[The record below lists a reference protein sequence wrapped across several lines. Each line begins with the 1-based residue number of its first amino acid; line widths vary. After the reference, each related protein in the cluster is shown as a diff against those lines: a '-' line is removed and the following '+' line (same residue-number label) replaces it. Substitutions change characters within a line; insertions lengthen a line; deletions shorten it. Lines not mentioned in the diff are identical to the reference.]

1 MPSPLGAV
9 ALDPEGA
16 PVGGVGSGGWF
27 GDVAAV
33 FDPEV
38 FGLGLASCPV
48 VGLAPWLVELVGLL
62 ELSPLAG

>member
-16 PVGGVGSGGWF
+16 PVGGCEPSGGVF
-27 GDVAAV
+27 GDVAEV

-38 FGLGLASCPV
+38 FGLGLASGAV
-48 VGLAPWLVELVGLL
+48 VGLAFCEFASFVDPG
-62 ELSPLAG
+62 